1 MAICGIVV
9 RLGQETAVHADALAR
24 LGQIPGLS
32 LGAPTGLKV
41 PAVLDTPSA
50 EEDRAGLERIAAL
63 QGIEG
68 VDLVCVHYDDDTG
81 ADALGEV
88 GP

>member
-9 RLGQETAVHADALAR
+9 RLGRGAEVHVDALAR
-24 LGQIPGLS
+24 LEQIPGLS
-32 LGAPTGLKV
+32 LGAPAGHKV

-50 EEDRAGLERIAAL
+50 EQDRASLEHIASL

-68 VDLVCVHYDDDTG
+68 VDLVCVHYDDDAG
-81 ADALGEV
+81 AGAPGEV